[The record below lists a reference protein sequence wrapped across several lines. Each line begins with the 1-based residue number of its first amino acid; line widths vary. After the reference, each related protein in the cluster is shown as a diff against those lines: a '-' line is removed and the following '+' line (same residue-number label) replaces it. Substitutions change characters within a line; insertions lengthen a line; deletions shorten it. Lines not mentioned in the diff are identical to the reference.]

1 MIPTSKNKLMPHRPS
16 RGANSRVA
24 LLAVYS
30 MAGPALRSG
39 GSVRLASVLRTTP
52 ARYMAPTS
60 SDISKSIFRHRH
72 PTYLAALSVRTLK
85 RQVKVSV
92 QAERGVWWTQKAKE
106 VEENQKAHNARR
118 LFKLI
123 RVTGPRKPPVSE
135 SIKDRNG
142 VNISNGEERLDRWPE
157 YFVQRLSWSAADT
170 HLEPTGDVE
179 PWTVNVEVYDCM
191 CSRKHRRPSGPDD
204 FPPALFKDGDEVLT
218 QRLSDLFA
226 CTWEKE
232 SLRKLGRVGDSHHFQ
247 KRARSE
253 CGNHRGISLTPVVT
267 RLSVSLLLRRLM
279 VACETLTRKQQGGFR
294 PVSSCFDQFF
304 KLRQVLEQRLTYF
317 WTCESIRRALQ
328 KLPYTRESL
337 YVGTTY
343 MSRYAVQRLLIS
355 MSDEYRGDAYH
366 LLNFNC
372 NTFTAQFIQLIP
384 KRLLRLNDFDFGIVA
399 SSTTPR
405 FPLSVQ
411 MTECSLCQ
419 TGQLIP
425 VMVFSACV
433 RAFTPT
439 AATIAVK
446 TKDVCFS
453 RLMNYPVHMLKADI
467 SQFLRPSLLALE
479 LQDGEFSSDD
489 NTNVEQVDEELGSST
504 VTSGSN
510 ERTTGLQSAQK
521 AEPSSAGV
529 SSPDSVRGHT
539 NGY

>member
-1 MIPTSKNKLMPHRPS
+1 MLI
-16 RGANSRVA
+16 
-24 LLAVYS
+24 
-30 MAGPALRSG
+30 RSG
-39 GSVRLASVLRTTP
+39 RSRSNAVPEIICP
-52 ARYMAPTS
+52 AN
-60 SDISKSIFRHRH
+60 FG
-72 PTYLAALSVRTLK
+72 
-85 RQVKVSV
+85 
-92 QAERGVWWTQKAKE
+92 E
-106 VEENQKAHNARR
+106 
-118 LFKLI
+118 
-123 RVTGPRKPPVSE
+123 PV
-135 SIKDRNG
+135 
-142 VNISNGEERLDRWPE
+142 
-157 YFVQRLSWSAADT
+157 F
-170 HLEPTGDVE
+170 
-179 PWTVNVEVYDCM
+179 VNVYYLHWPNGLKTGAYHTGTVVYDQEYGYGG
-191 CSRKHRRPSGPDD
+191 HPFPSSGIFETEPRDTEM
-204 FPPALFKDGDEVLT
+204 FGD
-218 QRLSDLFA
+218 
-226 CTWEKE
+226 
-232 SLRKLGRVGDSHHFQ
+232 
-247 KRARSE
+247 
-253 CGNHRGISLTPVVT
+253 GIS
-267 RLSVSLLLRRLM
+267 
-279 VACETLTRKQQGGFR
+279 
-294 PVSSCFDQFF
+294 F
-304 KLRQVLEQRLTYF
+304 K
-317 WTCESIRRALQ
+317 
-328 KLPYTRESL
+328 ESL

-510 ERTTGLQSAQK
+510 ERTTGLQSVQK

-539 NGY
+539 NANLFEKLQHIITWTNNVGQSFSCSHLSVPSCHATQRKHEGWDTAKLPKPRQGKSKGRGRFRTTDLPVSKFAL